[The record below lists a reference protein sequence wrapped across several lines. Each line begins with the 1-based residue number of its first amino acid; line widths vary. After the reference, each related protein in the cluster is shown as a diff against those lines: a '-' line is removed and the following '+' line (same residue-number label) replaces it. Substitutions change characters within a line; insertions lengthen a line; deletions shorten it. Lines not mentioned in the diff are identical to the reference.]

1 MKRLIL
7 IVILAAVAAVA
18 GVYIY
23 GRMHPK
29 NTNTLSVSGNLE
41 LTQVDI
47 SFKVPGKLIQLNV
60 DEGYYVKKG
69 DVIARIDRDQV
80 ESQLNRDQ
88 ASLRTSQEQY
98 NQTET
103 SVQWQRRTLD
113 ADVSLHD
120 AELKSAQAHLAELLA
135 GSRPQEIQQAR
146 AEVADAKAQHNQ
158 AQSDW
163 TRALDL
169 IKDDDISKQ
178 QYDQY
183 RTRLD
188 STAALLRQANER
200 LALVVEGPRKE
211 DIDAARADVSRAQAA
226 LQASEANQLE
236 LKRREQD
243 VLAHRADI
251 ARALAQIGITHS
263 QIDDTVVRSPIDG
276 VVLVK
281 SAEVGEVLAAGTT
294 VVTIGDIDH
303 PWLRAYVSET
313 DLGRVKWGAPASLST
328 DSFPGK
334 TYPGHVSFIASE
346 AEFTPK
352 QIQTN
357 EERVKLVYRIKI
369 DVDNRSHD
377 LKLNMPVDAEIQT
390 TGVQSAGV
398 QTNDARS

>member
-1 MKRLIL
+1 MKKIL
-7 IVILAAVAAVA
+7 PILVVVAAAA
-18 GVYIY
+18 GGGYYIY
-23 GRMHPK
+23 GRLHPK
-29 NTNTLSVSGNLE
+29 NANTLTVSGNLE

-47 SFKVPGKLIQLNV
+47 SFKVPGKLIELDV

-69 DVIARIDRDQV
+69 QVIARIDRDQV
-80 ESQLNRDQ
+80 ESQRSRDE
-88 ASLRTSQEQY
+88 ASLNNSQFQY
-98 NQTET
+98 DQMET

-113 ADVSLHD
+113 SDIALRT
-120 AELKSAQAHLAELLA
+120 AELRASEAHLAELLA
-135 GSRPQEIQQAR
+135 GSRPQEIQEAR
-146 AEVADAKAQHNQ
+146 AAVADAKAQHDQ
-158 AQSDW
+158 AQADW
-163 TRALDL
+163 VRAQDL
-169 IKDDDISKQ
+169 FKDDDISKQ

-183 RTRLD
+183 RTKLD
-188 STAALLRQANER
+188 STTALLRESNER

-211 DIDAARADVSRAQAA
+211 DIDAARADVVRAQAA
-226 LQASEANQLE
+226 LEAAKANQLE

-251 ARALAQIGITHS
+251 ARARAQVAITDS
-263 QIDDTVVRSPIDG
+263 QINDTVVTAPIDG

-303 PWLRAYVSET
+303 PWLRAYISES
-313 DLGRVKWGAPASLST
+313 DLGRVKYGQPAELRS

-334 TYPGHVSFIASE
+334 TYPGRISFIASE

-352 QIQTN
+352 QIQTF

-377 LKLNMPVDAEIQT
+377 LKLNMPVDADIT
-390 TGVQSAGV
+390 VGSASHEPR
-398 QTNDARS
+398 A